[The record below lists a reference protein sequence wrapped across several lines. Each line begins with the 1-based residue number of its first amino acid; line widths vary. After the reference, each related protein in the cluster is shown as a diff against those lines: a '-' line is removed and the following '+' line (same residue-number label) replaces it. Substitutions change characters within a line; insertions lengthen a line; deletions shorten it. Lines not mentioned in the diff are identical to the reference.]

1 METVKDHT
9 NAGETGIGKGEVVR
23 VHMGTLHF
31 LLNFSIG
38 LKLFKNKLYLLKNNS
53 MDRLK

>member
-23 VHMGTLHF
+23 IHMGTLNF
-31 LLNFSIG
+31 LLKFSID
-38 LKLFKNKLYLLKNNS
+38 LKLFKNKLY
-53 MDRLK
+53 